1 MTAST
6 TQIETRFLDV
16 EAKAVDEDTFSLSFS
31 SENPVPTRL
40 GDEILSHRKE
50 AVYLSRLNNGSAFLW
65 NHQVDQVLGVVE
77 SAEIINDRGC
87 ATVRWGTSP
96 EAIAKRKEVAE
107 GILQNI
113 SVGYQ
118 INEQEYTDDGKI
130 LVTRWQP
137 VEISLVTVPSDQSE
151 CNNENLRE
159 RITSNS
165 HIHNEC

>member
-31 SENPVPTRL
+31 SENPVATRL

-50 AVYLSRLNNGSAFLW
+50 AVDLTRLNNGEPFLL
-65 NHQVDQVLGVVE
+65 NHQTNEVLGVVE
-77 SAEIINDRGC
+77 SAEIINDRGR
-87 ATVRWGTSP
+87 ATVRWGTS
-96 EAIAKRKEVAE
+96 EAAQAKRKEVSE

-118 INEQEYTDDGKI
+118 INERDIKTTEKF
-130 LVTRWQP
+130 
-137 VEISLVTVPSDQSE
+137 
-151 CNNENLRE
+151 
-159 RITSNS
+159 
-165 HIHNEC
+165 